1 MPSLGTREPDG
12 RGYSQTRGVSGGG
25 EKFHLLRGRWNRLL
39 LVTDWKELG
48 SQDAARI
55 SEEVAGCLPRR
66 RQEKKPFDLEV
77 GMSEDEEVSL
87 GHIAWKS
94 SNWGVL
100 WAP

>member
-1 MPSLGTREPDG
+1 M
-12 RGYSQTRGVSGGG
+12 
-25 EKFHLLRGRWNRLL
+25 
-39 LVTDWKELG
+39 
-48 SQDAARI
+48 
-55 SEEVAGCLPRR
+55 PRR

-94 SNWGVL
+94 SKWGVL